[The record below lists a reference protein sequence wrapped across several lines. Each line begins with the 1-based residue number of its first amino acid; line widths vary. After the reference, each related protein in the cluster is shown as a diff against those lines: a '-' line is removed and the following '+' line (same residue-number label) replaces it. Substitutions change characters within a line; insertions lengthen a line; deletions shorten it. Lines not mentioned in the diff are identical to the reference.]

1 MNPLMLELL
10 PMVRQ
15 GYCCSQL
22 LILLMLQAR
31 DQQNPDLVRAMQGLC
46 HGIGQ
51 SDGPCGLLTG
61 GACALALAA
70 GKGAD
75 DETAHPMLTP
85 LLNEYATWF
94 YERVNPYGG
103 ISCGCI
109 ATGLGAASGG
119 AVTDA
124 TPDPVACGDL
134 LAECWE
140 KILEL
145 TENYELDLT
154 AVQTGPMP

>member
-1 MNPLMLELL
+1 MNPMMLELL
-10 PMVRQ
+10 PLVRQ

-22 LILLMLQAR
+22 LILLMLQL
-31 DQQNPDLVRAMQGLC
+31 QQRENPDLVRAMHGLC

-75 DETAHPMLTP
+75 TETAHPMLTP
-85 LLNEYATWF
+85 LLNDYAVWF
-94 YERVNPYGG
+94 YERTSLYGG
-103 ISCGCI
+103 QSCGCI
-109 ATGLGAASGG
+109 AAGLGASPAGG
-119 AVTDA
+119 RDA

-134 LAECWE
+134 LAQCWE

-145 TENYELDLT
+145 AQSYDLDLT
-154 AVQTGPMP
+154 AAV

>member
-85 LLNEYATWF
+85 LLNEYAAWF
-94 YERVNPYGG
+94 YERVSPYGG

-109 ATGLGAASGG
+109 AAGLGAASGKAG
-119 AVTDA
+119 TSTA
-124 TPDPVACGDL
+124 PDPVACGDL
-134 LAECWE
+134 LAECWG

-145 TENYELDLT
+145 AQNYELDLT
-154 AVQTGPMP
+154 AVQTGSMP

>member
-70 GKGAD
+70 GQRRGRRD
-75 DETAHPMLTP
+75 GPSHAH
-85 LLNEYATWF
+85 
-94 YERVNPYGG
+94 
-103 ISCGCI
+103 
-109 ATGLGAASGG
+109 AS
-119 AVTDA
+119 A
-124 TPDPVACGDL
+124 
-134 LAECWE
+134 
-140 KILEL
+140 
-145 TENYELDLT
+145 
-154 AVQTGPMP
+154 Q

>member
-10 PMVRQ
+10 PLVRQ

-22 LILLMLQAR
+22 LILLMLQLR
-31 DQQNPDLVRAMQGLC
+31 DQENPGLLRAMQGLC

-61 GACALALAA
+61 GACALGLIA

-75 DETAHPMLTP
+75 NETAHPMLTP
-85 LLNEYATWF
+85 LLNDYATWF
-94 YERVNPYGG
+94 YERVIPYGG
-103 ISCGCI
+103 ISCGYI
-109 ATGLGAASGG
+109 AAGLGAAAGGG
-119 AVTDA
+119 AEGA
-124 TPDPVACGDL
+124 PDPVACGDL

-145 TENYELDLT
+145 
-154 AVQTGPMP
+154 VQSYDVDVSAAP

>member
-10 PMVRQ
+10 PLVRQ

-22 LILLMLQAR
+22 LILLMLQLR
-31 DQQNPDLVRAMQGLC
+31 ERQNPDLVRAMHGLC

-75 DETAHPMLTP
+75 SESARPMLTP
-85 LLNEYATWF
+85 MLNDYALWF

-103 ISCGCI
+103 TACGCI
-109 ATGLGAASGG
+109 AAGLGAVADGAIGG
-119 AVTDA
+119 
-124 TPDPVACGDL
+124 TPDAAACGDL

-145 TENYELDLT
+145 LQSYDLNAT
-154 AVQTGPMP
+154 AES

>member
-1 MNPLMLELL
+1 
-10 PMVRQ
+10 
-15 GYCCSQL
+15 
-22 LILLMLQAR
+22 
-31 DQQNPDLVRAMQGLC
+31 
-46 HGIGQ
+46 
-51 SDGPCGLLTG
+51 
-61 GACALALAA
+61 
-70 GKGAD
+70 
-75 DETAHPMLTP
+75 MLTP

-145 TENYELDLT
+145 AENYELDLT

>member
-10 PMVRQ
+10 PMVGQ

-61 GACALALAA
+61 GALPWLWPRAKVRTTRRPIPCSRLCS
-70 GKGAD
+70 
-75 DETAHPMLTP
+75 MSTP
-85 LLNEYATWF
+85 PGFTSA
-94 YERVNPYGG
+94 
-103 ISCGCI
+103 
-109 ATGLGAASGG
+109 
-119 AVTDA
+119 
-124 TPDPVACGDL
+124 
-134 LAECWE
+134 
-140 KILEL
+140 
-145 TENYELDLT
+145 
-154 AVQTGPMP
+154 

>member
-1 MNPLMLELL
+1 MHPMMTALL
-10 PMVRQ
+10 PLARQ

-22 LILLMLQAR
+22 LLLLMAQAMNR
-31 DQQNPDLVRAMQGLC
+31 DCPDAVRAAQGLC

-70 GKGAD
+70 GKGSE
-75 DETAHPMLTP
+75 DETAHPMFTP
-85 LLNEYATWF
+85 LLNEYGTWF
-94 YERVNPYGG
+94 HARVEAYGG
-103 ISCGCI
+103 LRCGQV
-109 ATGLGAASGG
+109 AAGLGASSGAPG
-119 AVTDA
+119 ER
-124 TPDPVACGDL
+124 PDPMVCGDL

-145 TENYELDLT
+145 AESYGLDFT
-154 AVQTGPMP
+154 AGA

>member
-1 MNPLMLELL
+1 MNPLLLELL
-10 PMVRQ
+10 PLVRQ

-22 LILLMLQAR
+22 LILLMLQVR
-31 DQQNPDLVRAMQGLC
+31 DQQNPELVRAMHGLC

-61 GACALALAA
+61 GACALALAV

-75 DETAHPMLTP
+75 NETAHPMLTP
-85 LLNEYATWF
+85 ILNDYAMWF

-109 ATGLGAASGG
+109 AAGLGAVADGEQGG
-119 AVTDA
+119 
-124 TPDPVACGDL
+124 TPDPGACGDL

-145 TENYELDLT
+145 AQSYDLDLT
-154 AVQTGPMP
+154 ADA

>member
-10 PMVRQ
+10 PLVRQ

-22 LILLMLQAR
+22 LILLMLQLR
-31 DQQNPDLVRAMQGLC
+31 DQENPSLVRAMQGLC

-51 SDGPCGLLTG
+51 SDGPCGLLTA
-61 GACALALAA
+61 GACALGMIA

-75 DETAHPMLTP
+75 NETAHPMLTP
-85 LLNEYATWF
+85 MLNDYATWF
-94 YERVNPYGG
+94 YERVTPYGG
-103 ISCGCI
+103 IGCGAI
-109 ATGLGAASGG
+109 AAGLGAPGG
-119 AVTDA
+119 GEAGGP
-124 TPDPVACGDL
+124 PDPAACGDL

-145 TENYELDLT
+145 AQSYDVDPT
-154 AVQTGPMP
+154 AAP